1 MVLRAPAAGT
11 VQALSISSIG
21 QVLMPGDEV
30 MRIVPEGAELE
41 IECYM
46 PNKDI
51 GFVKLGQEAVVK
63 TR

>member
-1 MVLRAPAAGT
+1 
-11 VQALSISSIG
+11 
-21 QVLMPGDEV
+21 MPGDEV

-51 GFVKLGQEAVVK
+51 GFVKVGQEAVVK
-63 TR
+63 IESFPSTAHCRRG